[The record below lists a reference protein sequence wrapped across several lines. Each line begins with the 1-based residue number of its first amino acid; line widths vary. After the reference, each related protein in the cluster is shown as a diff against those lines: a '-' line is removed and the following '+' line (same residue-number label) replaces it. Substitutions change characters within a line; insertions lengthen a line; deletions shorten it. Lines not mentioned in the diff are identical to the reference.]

1 MHHLLKYSCN
11 WGLSMILTLIIIDI
25 LLILGFALPVR
36 YLYLKWGEWVSL
48 KDQYLR
54 EYPYKKQFGWKSW
67 VTRSFQINASME
79 EVHKHIDA
87 LSEMNL
93 ETLIFDPVKSKTMSP
108 ILAAMPNKK
117 FATGIEINWLNTNS
131 VEINARQYADW
142 PANEEDD
149 INLPIK
155 QRQRLVEH
163 LIFHL
168 EPGDL
173 NTTKISYE
181 METPSWIY
189 IMLVS
194 IILLLIAATWGMLNL
209 QLSDAFIKVA
219 GKNSKMIIVNTSI
232 LWIPLAVITTRILS
246 VFRLQSI
253 SLIDNVILTFGKMI
267 PVNRKIKS

>member
-1 MHHLLKYSCN
+1 
-11 WGLSMILTLIIIDI
+11 MIFTLILIDI

-36 YLYLKWGEWVSL
+36 YLHLKWGEWVSR
-48 KDQYLR
+48 KDPYLR
-54 EYPYKKQFGWKSW
+54 EYIHDKKFGWKSW
-67 VTRSFQINASME
+67 VRRSFAINSSIE
-79 EVHKHIDA
+79 DVRKHVNA
-87 LSEMNL
+87 LSEMSID
-93 ETLIFDPVKSKTMSP
+93 TLIFDPVKSKTMSP
-108 ILAAMPNKK
+108 ILAAMPNRK
-117 FATGIEINWLNTNS
+117 FNTGIDINWLNPDK

-163 LIFHL
+163 IIIHL

-209 QLSDAFIKVA
+209 QMSEAFIKAA
-219 GKNSKMIIVNTSI
+219 GKNHKMIIVNTSI
-232 LWIPLAVITTRILS
+232 LWIPLAVVTTRILS

-253 SLIDNVILTFGKMI
+253 SLLDNVILTFGKLI
-267 PVNRKIKS
+267 SVNRKNTD